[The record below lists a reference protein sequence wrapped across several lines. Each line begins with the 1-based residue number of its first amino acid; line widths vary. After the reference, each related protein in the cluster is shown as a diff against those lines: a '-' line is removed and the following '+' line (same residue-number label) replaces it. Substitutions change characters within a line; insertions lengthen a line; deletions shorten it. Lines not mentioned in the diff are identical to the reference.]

1 MILILNSM
9 SKSISELDCMTRR
22 PPPVDLER
30 VNRFATVAFCGLAVE
45 DREQSR
51 CLSQRE
57 IGVRQSFVTSLT
69 RLGLFDANGK
79 REEENSVDMGGSGH
93 LWSFLG
99 DGVKLTLLGT
109 GQTQSHIWKAPAS
122 LFGGL
127 SPGF

>member
-1 MILILNSM
+1 M
-9 SKSISELDCMTRR
+9 SKSISELARMTQG

-30 VNRFATVAFCGLAVE
+30 ANRFATIAFCGLAVE

-69 RLGLFDANGK
+69 RLGLFEANGK
-79 REEENSVDMGGSGH
+79 PEENSVDMGGSGH

-109 GQTQSHIWKAPAS
+109 GQTQSHVWKAPAS
-122 LFGGL
+122 LFEGL
-127 SPGF
+127 LKTDILQGK